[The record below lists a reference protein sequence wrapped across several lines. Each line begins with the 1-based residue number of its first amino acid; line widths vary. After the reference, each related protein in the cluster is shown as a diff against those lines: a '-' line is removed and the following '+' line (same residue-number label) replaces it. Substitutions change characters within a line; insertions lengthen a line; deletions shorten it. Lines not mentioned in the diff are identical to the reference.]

1 MPAATPHTA
10 FSGRNQ
16 STVSCQ
22 HCCVRE
28 LLTVHGNPSNMSAKA
43 KGGKHRMPGLAG
55 FALELERFVLGFPD
69 KAPKPSR

>member
-1 MPAATPHTA
+1 M
-10 FSGRNQ
+10 
-16 STVSCQ
+16 
-22 HCCVRE
+22 
-28 LLTVHGNPSNMSAKA
+28 HGNPSNMSAKA